1 MCPFQ
6 SDLSGLRIA
15 VLGAGKIGSVFIER
29 LSGHVREVLATGRR
43 PETLARA
50 QELGATPL
58 RDNARAASLADVIVI
73 SVKPHHLPDVLR
85 EIRGHVAGKI
95 VVSIVA
101 GVRRATLQ
109 EVLEGATVFRAMP
122 NINARV
128 GGSATA
134 VADSSDYDPASRAL
148 VEALFRRLGT
158 VYWVPEEWLDPW
170 TGLVG
175 SGPAYIAEIIDGLV
189 LGAVSMGLP
198 REVVYRAVL
207 DTLKATA
214 ELLARSDRHPAVL
227 RDEVTTPAGTTI
239 HGLKKFEEMGVKAA
253 LMSVVE
259 AASIRGREL
268 GDAIDAE
275 VRRRLGL
282 EGGNVNT
289 RGAAK
294 V

>member
-1 MCPFQ
+1 MWLFQ
-6 SDLSGLRIA
+6 ADLSGLRVA

-50 QELGATPL
+50 EELGATPL
-58 RDNARAASLADVIVI
+58 RDNARAASLADVVIV
-73 SVKPHHLPDVLR
+73 SVKPHHLPEVLR
-85 EIRGHVAGKI
+85 EIHGHVSGKI

-134 VADSSDYDPASRAL
+134 VADSGDYDPKSRAV
-148 VEALFRRLGT
+148 VEALFSRLGS

-214 ELLARSDRHPAVL
+214 ELLANSDRHPAVL

-259 AASIRGREL
+259 AASVRGKEL

-282 EGGNVNT
+282 ARRE
-289 RGAAK
+289 R
-294 V
+294 

>member
-58 RDNARAASLADVIVI
+58 RDNARAASLADVVIV

-85 EIRGHVAGKI
+85 EIRSHVAGKI

-275 VRRRLGL
+275 VRRKLGL
-282 EGGNVNT
+282 EG
-289 RGAAK
+289 RER
-294 V
+294 

>member
-122 NINARV
+122 HINARV

>member
-29 LSGHVREVLATGRR
+29 LSSHVREVLATGRR

-58 RDNARAASLADVIVI
+58 RDNARAASLADVVIV

-85 EIRGHVAGKI
+85 EIRSHVAGKI

-275 VRRRLGL
+275 VRRKLGL
-282 EGGNVNT
+282 EG
-289 RGAAK
+289 RER
-294 V
+294 